1 MMKSVSML
9 AGLSLALGDTS
20 VLGGAPTLTPTKAR
34 RSKAAF
40 AKSAIT
46 KGAKHKSQTIRA
58 NRRKA
63 KTRSKRCLD

>member
-20 VLGGAPTLTPTKAR
+20 ILGGAPTLNLAKAR
-34 RSKAAF
+34 KSKAAF
-40 AKSAIT
+40 VKSAIT
-46 KGAKHKSQTIRA
+46 KGAKHKSQEIRA

-63 KTRSKRCLD
+63 KIRSKRCLD

>member
-1 MMKSVSML
+1 MMKTASML
-9 AGLSLALGDTS
+9 AGLSLALGDAS
-20 VLGGAPTLTPTKAR
+20 VLGGAPTLTPTKTR

-40 AKSAIT
+40 VKSAIT

>member
-20 VLGGAPTLTPTKAR
+20 MLGGAPTLAPAKAR

-40 AKSAIT
+40 VKSAVT
-46 KGAKHKSQTIRA
+46 PGAKHKSQTVRA

-63 KTRSKRCLD
+63 KIRSKRCLD

>member
-1 MMKSVSML
+1 MIKTASML
-9 AGLSLALGDTS
+9 ASLSLALNDTS
-20 VLGGAPTLTPTKAR
+20 VLGGAPILAPAKAR

-40 AKSAIT
+40 VKSAII
-46 KGAKHKSQTIRA
+46 KGAKHKSQEIRA

>member
-20 VLGGAPTLTPTKAR
+20 ILGGAPTLNLAKAR
-34 RSKAAF
+34 KSKAAF
-40 AKSAIT
+40 AKSAVT
-46 KGAKHKSQTIRA
+46 PGAKHKSQTIRS

-63 KTRSKRCLD
+63 KIRSKRWK

>member
-20 VLGGAPTLTPTKAR
+20 MLGGAPTLNLAKAR
-34 RSKAAF
+34 KSKAAF

-46 KGAKHKSQTIRA
+46 KGAKHKSQEIRA

-63 KTRSKRCLD
+63 KIRSKRCLD

>member
-20 VLGGAPTLTPTKAR
+20 MLGGAPTLNLAKAR
-34 RSKAAF
+34 KSKAAF
-40 AKSAIT
+40 AKSAVT
-46 KGAKHKSQTIRA
+46 PGSKHKSQTIRA

-63 KTRSKRCLD
+63 KIRSKRWK

>member
-1 MMKSVSML
+1 MMKTASML
-9 AGLSLALGDTS
+9 AGLSLALG
-20 VLGGAPTLTPTKAR
+20 GAPILAPAKAR

-40 AKSAIT
+40 AKSAIIP
-46 KGAKHKSQTIRA
+46 GAKHKSQEIRA

>member
-20 VLGGAPTLTPTKAR
+20 ILGGAPTLNLAKAR
-34 RSKAAF
+34 KSKAAF
-40 AKSAIT
+40 AKSAVT
-46 KGAKHKSQTIRA
+46 PGAKHKSQTARA

-63 KTRSKRCLD
+63 KTRSKRWK

>member
-1 MMKSVSML
+1 MMKAVSML

-20 VLGGAPTLTPTKAR
+20 MLGGAPTLNLAKAR
-34 RSKAAF
+34 KSKAAF
-40 AKSAIT
+40 AKSAIIP
-46 KGAKHKSQTIRA
+46 GSKHKSQEIRA

>member
-1 MMKSVSML
+1 MMKAVSML
-9 AGLSLALGDTS
+9 AGLSLALGDAS
-20 VLGGAPTLTPTKAR
+20 VLGGAPTLNLAKAR

-46 KGAKHKSQTIRA
+46 PGAKHKSQTIRA

-63 KTRSKRCLD
+63 KIRSKRWK

>member
-1 MMKSVSML
+1 MMKIVSMP
-9 AGLSLALGDTS
+9 AGLSLTMGDTTALS
-20 VLGGAPTLTPTKAR
+20 VAPMPAKAR

-40 AKSAIT
+40 VKSAVT
-46 KGAKHKSQTIRA
+46 PGAKHKSQATRA